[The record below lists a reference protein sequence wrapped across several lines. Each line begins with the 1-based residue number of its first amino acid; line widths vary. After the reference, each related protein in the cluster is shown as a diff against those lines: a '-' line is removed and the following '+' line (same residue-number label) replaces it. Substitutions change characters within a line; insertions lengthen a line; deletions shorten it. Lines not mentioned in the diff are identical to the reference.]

1 MAGKHLNYHGGKVNM
16 YSRNNTQSLN
26 FSDFLWQ
33 QLHREI
39 KRRVD
44 PVTFNSWFSNLQFI
58 GINKN
63 KLELGVA
70 SKFIKEWI
78 TNNYTGLIL
87 KVASRLK
94 PEITVLEIKV
104 KTTRNRK
111 GNIKNLTD
119 LMPSSSSPD
128 EPANMIGSRLNGSF
142 NFENFVVGNFN
153 EIAYGAAQRLLNTDG
168 KMPGEKMLYVVGKF
182 GVGKTHIIQALATRA
197 TQMGHKAIYFTAEKF
212 MNQYVNAYQTN
223 SLNAFR
229 EFIMAN
235 DIFIIDDL
243 QFICGK
249 NSTQQE
255 LMRIVTN
262 LIEHG
267 KCIVASADTSPF
279 TLKLERRFTS
289 RLIGGMVT
297 EIGTPDYET
306 RLQIIN
312 KKLSLL
318 NETLSDGIA
327 EFIADNI
334 TSSVR
339 ELEGAMFKVIS
350 HRSILNTQITLDQVK
365 KILSDNIAAS
375 QNVVNFETILSAVA
389 NYFDVSSESIIS
401 KSRLQKY
408 VYPRQVVA
416 MLAKQLT
423 KDSLQEIGEN
433 LGGRDH
439 ATVIYSI
446 SKLESRLQADEK
458 LRNDIAKLIT
468 TICG

>member
-1 MAGKHLNYHGGKVNM
+1 M
-16 YSRNNTQSLN
+16 YSRNSTQSLN

-111 GNIKNLTD
+111 GSVKNLTD
-119 LMPSSSSPD
+119 LMPTSLSQD
-128 EPANMIGSRLNGSF
+128 EPANMIGSRLNSSF
-142 NFENFVVGNFN
+142 TFENFVVGSFN

-182 GVGKTHIIQALATRA
+182 GVGKTHIIQALAARA
-197 TQMGHKAIYFTAEKF
+197 IHMGRKVVYFTAEKF

-223 SLNAFR
+223 SLNSFR
-229 EFIMAN
+229 EFIMSN

-255 LMRIVTN
+255 LMRIVTS
-262 LIEHG
+262 LIENG

-297 EIGTPDYET
+297 EIGTPDYEA
-306 RLQIIN
+306 RLQIIS

-350 HRSILNTQITLDQVK
+350 HRSILNTQITLEQVK

-375 QNVVNFETILSAVA
+375 QHVVNFETILTAVA